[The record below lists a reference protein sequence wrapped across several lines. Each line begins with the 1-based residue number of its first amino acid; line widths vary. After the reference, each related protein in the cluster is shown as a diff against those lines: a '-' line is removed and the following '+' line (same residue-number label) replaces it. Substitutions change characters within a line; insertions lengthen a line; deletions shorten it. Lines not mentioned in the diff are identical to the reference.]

1 MLVWGLEFQNVQIRQ
16 IQTAK
21 IIKWREIQTAS
32 NPFQVGRPREGQGDA
47 AQRQGGAA
55 GEAGGRG
62 EELPGM
68 PDWQMDYP
76 LYWLI

>member
-1 MLVWGLEFQNVQIRQ
+1 ML
-16 IQTAK
+16 
-21 IIKWREIQTAS
+21 
-32 NPFQVGRPREGQGDA
+32 QVGRSREGQGDA
-47 AQRQGGAA
+47 AERQGGAA